1 MPVNFN
7 EQGHTLVNNQKI
19 YQDRA
24 IRESECRQLTGLAR
38 TTRYQLEKAG
48 KFPQRRKLGG
58 RSIGWMLSEVQYWIA
73 NQPKVSRNTATG
85 R

>member
-1 MPVNFN
+1 M
-7 EQGHTLVNNQKI
+7 LNNQKI

-58 RSIGWMLSEVQYWIA
+58 RSIGWMLSEVQLWIA

>member
-7 EQGHTLVNNQKI
+7 EQRHTLVNNQKI

-58 RSIGWMLSEVQYWIA
+58 RSIGWMLSEIQGWIA
-73 NQPKVSRNTATG
+73 SQPKVPNSSST
-85 R
+85 